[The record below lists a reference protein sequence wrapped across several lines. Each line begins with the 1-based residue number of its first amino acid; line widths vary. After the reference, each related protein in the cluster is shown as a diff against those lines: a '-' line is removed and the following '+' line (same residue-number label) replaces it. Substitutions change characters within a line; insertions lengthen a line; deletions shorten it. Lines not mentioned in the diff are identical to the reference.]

1 MSNENVNKALS
12 VLNDAANKGAIAFVS
27 KEDCMAVTPLYKPE
41 ITVIQ
46 LKLPAGRD
54 DQNSDVYNISGK
66 YMPKREIVDRIG
78 EATGLI
84 FIHDGCRTWTE
95 SYDDDI
101 AGKRTVYISEQQAKK
116 RMSDGSWRTSSVQ
129 AYEFDPVMRAMLDYN
144 VTELTPETKQTK
156 NRWGKTLAQTI
167 LEYTKVAR
175 QRAETGARLRVIRE
189 LTNMP
194 TAFSAEDAK
203 KPLVFGRFAQNT
215 DYILQ
220 TPEGRAMAS
229 AQALGVDVASL
240 FGGKKLPSNENMA
253 QVISGNDNAESLP
266 PAAEGTENVVHN
278 DEPIPEYEV
287 HDSVETEN
295 IGTIAREAAESG
307 EDLDSLTLVLE
318 QWAETYKAVLNVTI
332 KNGINPYKLV
342 QDELDANNFNA
353 SVDSRK
359 SMIKRIKDFLK
370 QKGVEI

>member
-1 MSNENVNKALS
+1 MSNENVNKALL
-12 VLNDAANKGAIAFVS
+12 VLTEAANKGAIAFVS